1 MSCNYVK
8 IKLWGARKFRH
19 LPFYPPNASVF
30 QKHDPPTSSIPCLHY
45 KKMKEQEEREQNG
58 EVTPNVSPVKD
69 GEEGE
74 AQEIT
79 EEPDS
84 TAPEGACDESN
95 LDTMDNQPEG
105 KDSQGG
111 EMAQGALGQVKAK
124 VEVCKDE
131 SVGKTLKCRWCSCT
145 QRLVSLN
152 GTMVLSFPFLPY
164 E

>member
-1 MSCNYVK
+1 MGCQN
-8 IKLWGARKFRH
+8 FQTP
-19 LPFYPPNASVF
+19 PFLRMYIYFPLNTYVF

-58 EVTPNVSPVKD
+58 EVMPNVSPVKD
-69 GEEGE
+69 GEDRD

-95 LDTMDNQPEG
+95 LDTMDSQPEG
-105 KDSQGG
+105 KDGQGA
-111 EMAQGALGQVKAK
+111 ETAQGALGQVKAK

-131 SVGKTLKCRWCSCT
+131 SVGKRFKCRWCSCT
-145 QRLVSLN
+145 
-152 GTMVLSFPFLPY
+152 
-164 E
+164 